1 MHKREKGNHIFDRL
15 LEINSVNGNRK
26 NGSWRNGSY
35 SSFQNLL
42 EKNPKQTTSQYYV
55 IKKCMR
61 EMAFASLVIFLSSN
75 HFFVVKMSQVEFQA
89 REPNTEKKLYAAYC
103 VVQTAKSEIKKTCP
117 RNGILF
123 VSLSTAQNYS
133 RSFHHLKHVLI
144 IKFLPQ
150 RKIIVCGIS
159 LFV

>member
-26 NGSWRNGSY
+26 KWFMKKRILFLISKFIRKKSKANHKSILRNKKMHEGNGIRFARHISFVEPFFRCQNESSRVSGTRTKYWKKIICSLLCGANCKERN
-35 SSFQNLL
+35 
-42 EKNPKQTTSQYYV
+42 
-55 IKKCMR
+55 
-61 EMAFASLVIFLSSN
+61 
-75 HFFVVKMSQVEFQA
+75 
-89 REPNTEKKLYAAYC
+89 
-103 VVQTAKSEIKKTCP
+103 KKTCP